1 MQSLNAFQ
9 SIIKNVIYLNV
20 RANRRSFM
28 FNIMLITNDSQQKD
42 SIFIDILKDLI
53 FWITNDSDRLL
64 KMIQQIR
71 DEVKKMNKEYNEQCD
86 LFDEFQSE
94 RKILQ
99 KRITTLKND
108 KLNDKYIIR
117 ILKEKLKIFETAQ
130 NRIRNARNFIT
141 SSFVSLFMN
150 HIAKMT
156 TDINASNRLEK
167 TKRSVVISNSTI
179 FIENKAKFEH
189 WLTIMQNK
197 LKANENWYFIERMII
212 TYVNIKLNEEA
223 YKHIST
229 RSNKTFARR
238 YLIVNKMFENLKK
251 VYANSNRMQTTM
263 NAFT

>member
-1 MQSLNAFQ
+1 
-9 SIIKNVIYLNV
+9 
-20 RANRRSFM
+20 
-28 FNIMLITNDSQQKD
+28 
-42 SIFIDILKDLI
+42 
-53 FWITNDSDRLL
+53 
-64 KMIQQIR
+64 MIQQIR

-189 WLTIMQNK
+189 
-197 LKANENWYFIERMII
+197 
-212 TYVNIKLNEEA
+212 
-223 YKHIST
+223 
-229 RSNKTFARR
+229 
-238 YLIVNKMFENLKK
+238 
-251 VYANSNRMQTTM
+251 
-263 NAFT
+263 